1 METFS
6 TILAL
11 LMIFSASAASGS
23 SLCEP
28 KGIYRKEST
37 DKVAITVDEMTDG
50 CLTNYATKN
59 GTEVHIINLLF
70 ASVNDNLMMSVTTA
84 GPAILIFTSPDT
96 LSKPIYIL
104 LNSNFD
110 TSIYA
115 QNGTTVIQVRKPVQQ
130 TPDVQ
135 GQELVSWAEKQFGGV
150 SSFTTVNAPKMIE
163 FTGVKGAETVC
174 DLRLEVPTNKTSPKV
189 QSDEQ
194 AVKSCCLN
202 SQDKLH
208 IINIPDY
215 IDVRNVSVDVVT
227 SGIKLVLR
235 GPVGMLW
242 KIDTLGVSFM
252 SNNAVQLNNRLVNWP
267 KNFSDNAAVLQNQAL
282 SLFKSKS
289 ISSYTEIFLNSP
301 LISIRIE
308 EREQVTEKNE
318 VATTASPRSYTK
330 MQLFTSPD
338 YTAEL
343 NPTTKVQTD
352 KRLYAQVQSLV
363 HGGLLLVIQVKSCF
377 VRSKG
382 IHPVEKHI
390 SIKEE
395 PCLECPNMTRFSF
408 SFENVQDQPSN
419 TWELQCNIS
428 HCTPNYAKS
437 CAEPQLVKKTV
448 LVTPS
453 YVAPASPCFEF
464 SLQSVLGVAFGG
476 FLIGVLLVS
485 ALWFIKIRTGYPIA
499 LGFGPTG
506 TFFSGCPCGPIKRH
520 AVPTNPSP
528 SENSSANGSMSS
540 TQSTPTSS
548 MA

>member
-352 KRLYAQVQSLV
+352 KRLYAQ
-363 HGGLLLVIQVKSCF
+363 
-377 VRSKG
+377 
-382 IHPVEKHI
+382 
-390 SIKEE
+390 
-395 PCLECPNMTRFSF
+395 
-408 SFENVQDQPSN
+408 
-419 TWELQCNIS
+419 
-428 HCTPNYAKS
+428 S